1 MSSHR
6 LSRALKTTNPKVSK
20 VPTIPILPKLP
31 KPREGD
37 DNIGEEKGI
46 DIGIFISLPDG
57 MASTPAIGVKI
68 DTDVAEDM
76 NDGAALIAGGFETG
90 VLHAVEGGASP
101 VSCVYILL

>member
-1 MSSHR
+1 MSSHG
-6 LSRALKTTNPKVSK
+6 TNGELTATDPKVSK

-37 DNIGEEKGI
+37 DNTGEEKGI

-57 MASTPAIGVKI
+57 MASAPTIGVKI